1 MTSLRLRVCVCALH
15 ARTYRAAQSIGSAG
29 IATPRTDSGHR
40 HRDDLRDDNLR
51 GHVDTG
57 RPGVGELRAFLAGHL
72 VAGVGEHSGQRDVQ
86 GAADG
91 AEQLARGLL
100 AAALHLRQIAET
112 YPGGVGHLTQGA
124 ALLGAGTT
132 QHVADHLA
140 QQCRHDRLL
149 FAQALIG
156 VLPSSPGLVTRA
168 TLRDA
173 GLVPGWRRSLCSA
186 LRPSSSLCSAL
197 RASAHRCALLFAQ
210 ALIAVL
216 CSSPKLIAVLC
227 SSPKLIAVAR
237 RAPAAW

>member
-1 MTSLRLRVCVCALH
+1 MSSLRLRVCVCVLH
-15 ARTYRAAQSIGSAG
+15 VRTYRAAQSIGSAA
-29 IATPRTDSGHR
+29 ITTPRTDSGHS
-40 HRDDLRDDNLR
+40 HRDDLWNDDLGGDIDPR
-51 GHVDTG
+51 CDDGS
-57 RPGVGELRAFLAGHL
+57 ELGAFLARHF
-72 VAGVGEHSGQRDVQ
+72 VPGVREHSGQREVQ
-86 GAADG
+86 GAADS

-100 AAALHLRQIAET
+100 AAALHLRQVAET
-112 YPGGVGHLTQGA
+112 DPGGVGHLTQGA

-149 FAQALIG
+149 FAQTLIG